1 MTVNTQCPDAD
12 TLRHAF
18 DDACSAHDCGRLSEA
33 KQGYQL
39 LLRYLPD
46 SAMVHYNIGLVYY
59 DQGDYHQA
67 LEEFTQADCLAP
79 TDSDT
84 LFNLALC
91 QKKTG
96 DRRAAIATYARL
108 LVLEPDHADGH
119 YNLGGCYRDLDDDDQ
134 AIVCYQRA
142 LTLKPAFLPA
152 VRNLAIIHHRAGHAD
167 EAIRYYTEVLEQQ
180 PENESIGYLLAS
192 LLGVPLDHAPEV
204 YVREFFDAYATNF
217 EYSLVEELGYDNPR
231 QLYTCLSHSSAQ
243 GTRCAHGL
251 DLGCGTGLSGAA
263 FTGMVTALDGVD
275 LSVKMLGK
283 AATKGCY
290 AHLHE
295 DSILHHLV
303 STAET
308 YDLFLATD
316 VFIYVG
322 DLLPIFT
329 AAQST
334 ARPDALFCFSTE
346 HLDSGTYQLLPTGR
360 FAYTLAYIQDIAKQT
375 GWRVLAQEPT
385 RLRKERDEWV
395 AGDLWIFR
403 LAATQV

>member
-18 DDACSAHDCGRLSEA
+18 DDACTAHDCGRLSEA

-119 YNLGGCYRDLDDDDQ
+119 YNLGSCYRDLDDDDQ

-152 VRNLAIIHHRAGHAD
+152 VRNLAIIHHRAGHND
-167 EAIRYYTEVLEQQ
+167 EAIRYYTQVLEQQ

-192 LLGVPLDHAPEV
+192 LLGVPLDHAPEG
-204 YVREFFDAYATNF
+204 YVREFFDAYAANF
-217 EYSLVEELGYDNPR
+217 EHSLVEELGYDNPR
-231 QLYTCLSHSSAQ
+231 QLYACLSHSSAQ
-243 GTRCAHGL
+243 GIRCAHGL

-283 AATKGCY
+283 AAAKGCY

-329 AAQST
+329 AAQIV
-334 ARPDALFCFSTE
+334 ARPNALFCFSTE
-346 HLDSGTYQLLPTGR
+346 HLDCGTYQLLPTGR
-360 FAYTLAYIQDIAKQT
+360 FAYTLDYIQDIAKQT
-375 GWRVLAQEPT
+375 GWRMLAQEPT
-385 RLRKERDEWV
+385 RLRKERDVWV
-395 AGDLWIFR
+395 AGDLWILR

>member
-1 MTVNTQCPDAD
+1 MPVNSQCPDAD

-18 DDACSAHDCGRLSEA
+18 DDACTAHDCGRLSEA
-33 KQGYQL
+33 RQRYQF

-59 DQGDYHQA
+59 DQGDYPQA
-67 LEEFTQADCLAP
+67 LEEFTRADRLAP
-79 TDSDT
+79 SDSDT

-96 DRRAAIATYARL
+96 DRLAAIATYARL
-108 LVLEPDHADGH
+108 LVIEPDHVDGH
-119 YNLGGCYRDLDDDDQ
+119 YNLGSCFRDMHEDDQ

-142 LTLKPAFLPA
+142 LTLQPAYLPA
-152 VRNLAIIHHRAGHAD
+152 VRNLAILHHRSGETD
-167 EAIRYYTEVLEQQ
+167 EAIRYYSQVLELD

-204 YVREFFDAYATNF
+204 YVRDFFDAYAADF
-217 EYSLVEELGYDNPR
+217 EHSLVEELGYDNPR
-231 QLYTCLSHSSAQ
+231 QLYACLCNSSAQ
-243 GTRCAHGL
+243 GARCAHGL

-263 FTGMVTALDGVD
+263 FTDMVNALDGVD
-275 LSVKMLGK
+275 LSGKMLGK
-283 AATKGCY
+283 AAGKGCY
-290 AHLHE
+290 DHLYE

-303 STAET
+303 STGET

-329 AAQST
+329 AAQAI
-334 ARPDALFCFSTE
+334 ARPNALFCFSTE
-346 HLDSGTYQLLPTGR
+346 HLDRGTYQLLPTGR
-360 FAYTLAYIQDIAKQT
+360 FAYSLDYIEDIAKRT
-375 GWRVLAQEPT
+375 GWKVLAQEST
-385 RLRKERDEWV
+385 DLRKERDAWL
-395 AGDLWIFR
+395 AGDLWILR
-403 LAATQV
+403 LDALPV